1 MRRIVQ
7 GLSDAA
13 VTLGA
18 LMLLFAVYLLW
29 WTNNAAQ
36 AQAHEEVRR
45 LEQEWRRP
53 GGVDGSGGGAAPS
66 APGNGAGAVADGAAS
81 DEVSHADDT
90 RGLPD
95 GRRTPARSQTFGV
108 LRIPAI
114 GLTAPVAEGTDKHRV
129 LDRGFVGHYVG
140 TALPG
145 QQGNVALAAHRNT
158 HGEPFRHLDD
168 VRPGDMVTL
177 STANGDFQYRI
188 ESALPSTSPDDG
200 AVIQPVPSSAAS
212 RQAGYD
218 KPGHYLTLTTCT
230 PEFSSRYRLVVWGR
244 LLEGGRG

>member
-1 MRRIVQ
+1 MRRLVQ

-18 LMLLFAVYLLW
+18 LMVLFAVYLLW
-29 WTNNAAQ
+29 WTNHTAQ

-53 GGVDGSGGGAAPS
+53 SGADGSGGGAAPS
-66 APGNGAGAVADGAAS
+66 SPGKGAAAATDGVAS
-81 DEVSHADDT
+81 EGVSHANGT

-95 GRRTPARSQTFGV
+95 GRRAPARSQTFGV

-114 GLTAPVAEGTDKHRV
+114 GLTAPVAEGVDKHRV
-129 LDRGFVGHYVG
+129 LDRGFVGHYAG

-168 VRPGDMVTL
+168 VHPGDTVTL
-177 STANGDFQYRI
+177 STADGDFRYRV
-188 ESALPSTSPDDG
+188 ESVLPSTSPDDG
-200 AVIQPVPSSAAS
+200 AVIQPVPSSAS
-212 RQAGYD
+212 NRRAGYD
-218 KPGHYLTLTTCT
+218 KPGRYLTLTTCT

-244 LLEGGRG
+244 LLEGGRR

>member
-1 MRRIVQ
+1 MRRLVQ

-18 LMLLFAVYLLW
+18 LMVLFAVYLLW
-29 WTNNAAQ
+29 WTNHTAQ
-36 AQAHEEVRR
+36 ARAHQEVQR

-53 GGVDGSGGGAAPS
+53 SGRDGSGGGAAPS
-66 APGNGAGAVADGAAS
+66 SPGKGAGAAADGVAS
-81 DEVSHADDT
+81 DGVSHADGT

-95 GRRTPARSQTFGV
+95 GRRAPARSQTFGV

-114 GLTAPVAEGTDKHRV
+114 GLTAPVAEGVDKHRV
-129 LDRGFVGHYVG
+129 IDRGFVGHYAG

-168 VRPGDMVTL
+168 VHPGDTVTP
-177 STANGDFQYRI
+177 STADGDFRYRV
-188 ESALPSTSPDDG
+188 ESVLPSTSPDNG
-200 AVIQPVPSSAAS
+200 AVIQPVPSSAS
-212 RQAGYD
+212 SGQAGYD
-218 KPGHYLTLTTCT
+218 KPGRYLTLTTCT

-244 LLEGGRG
+244 LLEGGRR